1 MGLSAERAAENES
14 IFRDANER
22 IEEQL
27 GELTLE
33 NGRSPFLCECEDIRC
48 RTMIRLTREEYEQ
61 VRSRPN
67 RFVVARGHPFTDA
80 EVVVEQDDRFLVIEK
95 AGEAG
100 AVAED
105 LDPRGNGE

>member
-22 IEEQL
+22 VEERL

-33 NGRSPFLCECEDIRC
+33 EGRSPFLCECEDLRC
-48 RTMIRLTREEYEQ
+48 RELVRLTREEYES

-67 RFVVARGHPFTDA
+67 RFVVAHGHPFTDA
-80 EVVVEQDDRFLVIEK
+80 QVVGESERFQVIEK
-95 AGEAG
+95 MGRAGE
-100 AVAED
+100 VAET
-105 LDPRGNGE
+105 LDPRSAGG

>member
-22 IEEQL
+22 VEQQL

-33 NGRSPFLCECEDIRC
+33 EGRSPFLCECEEIGC
-48 RTMIRLTREEYEQ
+48 RAMIRLTREEYEG

-67 RFVVARGHPFTDA
+67 RFVVVPGHPFTEA
-80 EVVVEQDDRFLVIEK
+80 QVVEEGDRFLVIEK
-95 AGEAG
+95 VGEAG
-100 AVAED
+100 AIAAD
-105 LDPRGNGE
+105 LDPRGGGR